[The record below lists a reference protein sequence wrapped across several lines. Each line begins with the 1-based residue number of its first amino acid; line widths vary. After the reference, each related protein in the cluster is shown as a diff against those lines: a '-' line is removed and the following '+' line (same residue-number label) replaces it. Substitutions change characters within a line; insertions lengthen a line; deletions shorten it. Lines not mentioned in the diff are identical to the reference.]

1 MTKEEEIEH
10 QKNIIE
16 HLNSVINSLEIKEE
30 ALLEEVKELKKA
42 IEIYEE
48 GYLLLNN
55 QLEQ

>member
-30 ALLEEVKELKKA
+30 ALVEEVEELKKA
-42 IEIYEE
+42 IEKS
-48 GYLLLNN
+48 
-55 QLEQ
+55 